1 MPTTTLLSGDILNQH
16 INAAAGIERSKLAQD
31 TKKYNI
37 PLEDLRIF
45 DSASNAV
52 LPNTPGSDDLGL
64 IISTNDFYV
73 QSSNAGSTTITQK
86 ARFRFWMPP
95 EYDAGQTLQIVFYG
109 GMNTAV
115 ANGTATVDFAIYK
128 TDPDTGLVGSDLST
142 TTAATSINSQTFSA
156 RAFDI
161 TATGVV
167 NGDQLIGIMTIAIT
181 DSGTPTTL
189 ARMSKLYYQLATKG

>member
-1 MPTTTLLSGDILNQH
+1 MPTTTLLSGDVLNSH
-16 INAAAGIERSKLAQD
+16 VNAAAGIERSKLAQE

-37 PLEDLRIF
+37 PFEDLRIW
-45 DSASNAV
+45 DSGSNAV
-52 LPNTPGSDDLGL
+52 LPNTAGSDDLGL

-73 QSSNAGSTTITQK
+73 QTSNAGSTTVTQK
-86 ARFRFWMPP
+86 LRFRWSVPA
-95 EYDAGQTLQIVFYG
+95 EYDAGQTLQLVFYG

-115 ANGTATVDFAIYK
+115 ANGTATVDFAVYK

-142 TTAATSINSQTFSA
+142 TTAATTINSLTFAA

-161 TATGVV
+161 TATGIV
-167 NGDQLIGIMTIAIT
+167 NGDQLIAIMTIAIT

-189 ARMSKLYYQLATKG
+189 ARMSKVYYSLAVKG

>member
-1 MPTTTLLSGDILNQH
+1 
-16 INAAAGIERSKLAQD
+16 
-31 TKKYNI
+31 
-37 PLEDLRIF
+37 
-45 DSASNAV
+45 
-52 LPNTPGSDDLGL
+52 
-64 IISTNDFYV
+64 
-73 QSSNAGSTTITQK
+73 
-86 ARFRFWMPP
+86 
-95 EYDAGQTLQIVFYG
+95 
-109 GMNTAV
+109 MNTAV

-128 TDPDTGLVGSDLST
+128 TDQDTALVGSDLST
-142 TTAATSINSQTFSA
+142 TTAATSINSLTFSA